1 MFSMLVNETIS
12 YSDGVKGFPSF
23 YSFLPDFMMGMNSF
37 FYSFKDGNL
46 WRHNTNS
53 RRNSYYGVD
62 YTSSVTGVFNID
74 PLTVK
79 VFKTM
84 SIESDDTWTCTNL
97 LTDLSSGSMLNTYFE
112 QKEGE
117 WFTYIRPESDTI
129 NYKFRSSNGI
139 GVILT
144 AVLTSITNEYTYTF
158 DNPVGNIISQG
169 DIVYFGT
176 PAGGVISADLVKG
189 GAVVSVN
196 NATKSINV
204 NIVGGTLAQA
214 GDFMLYYKNVVA
226 ESSGARGYFMQFTLE
241 NNNTAAVEMFSVGS
255 SIMKSYP

>member
-1 MFSMLVNETIS
+1 MRYMSVNETIS

-23 YSFLPDFMMGMNSF
+23 YSYLPDFMMGMNSF

-46 WRHNTNS
+46 WRHNTNE

-62 YTSSVTGVFNID
+62 YVSSITGVFNID
-74 PLTVK
+74 PLTTK

-84 SIESDDTWTCTNL
+84 SIESDDTWTCSSL
-97 LTDLSSGSMLNTYFE
+97 VTDLSTGSMLSTYFE

-139 GVILT
+139 GTIVTRTLSG
-144 AVLTSITNEYTYTF
+144 VVNEYIYTF
-158 DNPVGNIISQG
+158 KNPVGNIISQG
-169 DIVYFGT
+169 DKVFFGT
-176 PAGGVISADLVKG
+176 PLAGVISADLSPG
-189 GAVVSVN
+189 GTVVSVN
-196 NATKSINV
+196 NAANSINI
-204 NIVGGTLAQA
+204 NIVGGGTAPLN
-214 GDFMLYYKNVVA
+214 DFMLYYKNVVA

-241 NNNTAAVEMFSVGS
+241 NNNTKAVEMFSVGS
-255 SIMKSYP
+255 SFMKSYP

>member
-53 RRNSYYGVD
+53 RR
-62 YTSSVTGVFNID
+62 
-74 PLTVK
+74 
-79 VFKTM
+79 KTM

-189 GAVVSVN
+189 GTVVSVN